1 MVSSNHIGS
10 TFSAL
15 AILQRINIR
24 TGLIGC
30 RLGDMPF
37 YLCEDC
43 ARDRVKLDLTYAGI
57 NQMWLRT
64 SPNPV
69 GFGPP
74 CDFCNTAKT
83 IYQVQIV
90 GTKFD
95 TENLHLEK
103 MKAELKPTTP

>member
-1 MVSSNHIGS
+1 
-10 TFSAL
+10 
-15 AILQRINIR
+15 
-24 TGLIGC
+24 
-30 RLGDMPF
+30 
-37 YLCEDC
+37 
-43 ARDRVKLDLTYAGI
+43 
-57 NQMWLRT
+57 MWLRT
-64 SPNPV
+64 SPNPD

-103 MKAELKPTTP
+103 MKAELKPAP

>member
-1 MVSSNHIGS
+1 VRLTSCGVNDASVDFQS
-10 TFSAL
+10 
-15 AILQRINIR
+15 INIQR
-24 TGLIGC
+24 KLIAN
-30 RLGDMPF
+30 RFHNMPF
-37 YLCEDC
+37 YLCENC

-64 SPNPV
+64 SPNPE

-74 CDFCNTAKT
+74 CDFCNGAKT

-103 MKAELKPTTP
+103 MKAELRPTTP